1 MSKTK
6 RISYSV
12 AEKLK
17 VLQYAEQNGF
27 RTAERHFD
35 IDHSMISR
43 WHKNK
48 EKLEAAKKKSRRI
61 GENLGRNAQYPE
73 AEADLNAWILEYR
86 QDGIA
91 VTTKVAKTYMKE
103 LLKKKFADIYPGADE
118 KFLASD

>member
-17 VLQYAEQNGF
+17 VLQYAKQNGF
-27 RTAERHFD
+27 KTAEHHFD

-43 WHKNK
+43 
-48 EKLEAAKKKSRRI
+48 
-61 GENLGRNAQYPE
+61 RNAQYPE

-91 VTTKVAKTYMKE
+91 VITKVAKTYMKE
-103 LLKKKFADIYPGADE
+103 LLKKNLLIFTQ
-118 KFLASD
+118 